1 MISTPVNLK
10 LKDLKHLLMAPIKD
24 KSISLKKSYNLRK
37 SINTKKISE
46 PNAKEFVYFRCE
58 NTRKFKKFT
67 LYKDK

>member
-1 MISTPVNLK
+1 
-10 LKDLKHLLMAPIKD
+10 MAPIKD